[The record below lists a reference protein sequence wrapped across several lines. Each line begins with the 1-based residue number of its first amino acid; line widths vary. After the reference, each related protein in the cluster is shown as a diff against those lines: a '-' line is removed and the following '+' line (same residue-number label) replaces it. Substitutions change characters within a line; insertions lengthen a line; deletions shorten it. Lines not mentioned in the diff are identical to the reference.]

1 MEQLNQ
7 INLPKVDSTNTFVRD
22 MLDSG
27 GVLPGITIVTADE
40 QTAGRGQTGNS
51 WESEKGKNI
60 IFSLLCHPD
69 FIVPP
74 KQFILSQCMALA
86 VQQVLSKHITDA
98 GKDDVVSIKWP
109 NDIYVGDKKICGTL
123 IECDLMGKS
132 ISNCIIGTGI
142 NVNQMVFVSDA
153 PNPVSLKQIIGM
165 DTDCDAMIREVVDLF
180 CEYYGLA
187 REGKGDEVVDK
198 YMEHLYRKTGFHRYS
213 DVRGEFM
220 AEIAGI
226 EPTGHLLL
234 RFDNGNVVRYEFK
247 EVSFILNR

>member
-1 MEQLNQ
+1 
-7 INLPKVDSTNTFVRD
+7 
-22 MLDSG
+22 
-27 GVLPGITIVTADE
+27 
-40 QTAGRGQTGNS
+40 
-51 WESEKGKNI
+51 
-60 IFSLLCHPD
+60 
-69 FIVPP
+69 
-74 KQFILSQCMALA
+74 
-86 VQQVLSKHITDA
+86 
-98 GKDDVVSIKWP
+98 
-109 NDIYVGDKKICGTL
+109 
-123 IECDLMGKS
+123 MGKS

-142 NVNQMVFVSDA
+142 NVNQMVFTSDA
-153 PNPVSLKQIIGM
+153 PNPVSLKQIIGV
-165 DTDCDAMIREVVDLF
+165 DSDCDAMIREIVDLF

-187 REGKGDEVVDK
+187 RDGRGDDVVDK

>member
-86 VQQVLSKHITDA
+86 VQ
-98 GKDDVVSIKWP
+98 
-109 NDIYVGDKKICGTL
+109 
-123 IECDLMGKS
+123 
-132 ISNCIIGTGI
+132 
-142 NVNQMVFVSDA
+142 
-153 PNPVSLKQIIGM
+153 
-165 DTDCDAMIREVVDLF
+165 
-180 CEYYGLA
+180 
-187 REGKGDEVVDK
+187 
-198 YMEHLYRKTGFHRYS
+198 
-213 DVRGEFM
+213 
-220 AEIAGI
+220 
-226 EPTGHLLL
+226 
-234 RFDNGNVVRYEFK
+234 
-247 EVSFILNR
+247 